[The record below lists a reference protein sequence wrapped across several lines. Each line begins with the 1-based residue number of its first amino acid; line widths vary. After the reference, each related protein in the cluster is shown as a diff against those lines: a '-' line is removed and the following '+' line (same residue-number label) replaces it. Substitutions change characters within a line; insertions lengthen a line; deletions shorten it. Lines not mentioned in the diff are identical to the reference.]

1 MLAVAPEQLVAHLFR
16 HEAGRLQA
24 VLTRWLGLGR
34 LTEAEDLVQD
44 TLLEAL
50 TAWKLHGVPENPS
63 AWLYKVAQRKTLD
76 VLRREQRF
84 RRIAGGLH
92 QGVHEET
99 DAEQASA
106 LFLDE
111 EIADSQL
118 RMLFACCHPALPPEA
133 QVALCLKTLCGLS
146 VAEIAG
152 AFLTSP
158 DTINKRL
165 YRARERIR
173 EGTIQLEVP
182 SGPQLTAR
190 LAGVRQSLYLL
201 FSEGYHSTHPDQL
214 IRRELCEEA
223 LRLTRLLTQ
232 SPRTSQPETFAL
244 LALLC
249 FQASRFDARTTA
261 LGTIVLLESQ
271 DRSRWN
277 QSLIAR
283 GLRYLGQAAAGPQA
297 SAFHLEAAIALEH
310 CRAPHFAG
318 TDWKAIVGYYDL
330 LLARKPSVMVA
341 LNRAV
346 ALAYAEGPQSGL
358 QAALA
363 VEGLVRHRLYH
374 VVLGELYYQALQPVK
389 ARQHLEQALQWTSS
403 KAEQFLLQHK
413 LDTIKAQG
421 H

>member
-1 MLAVAPEQLVAHLFR
+1 MPAAAPDHLVAHLFR

-34 LTEAEDLVQD
+34 LAEAEDLVQD

-50 TAWKLHGVPENPS
+50 AAWKLHGVPENPS

-84 RRIAGGLH
+84 RRMAGALG
-92 QGVHEET
+92 QAADE
-99 DAEQASA
+99 DASA
-106 LFLDE
+106 HHAATLFLDE

-146 VAEIAG
+146 IAEIAG
-152 AFLTSP
+152 AFLTSA

-173 EGTIQLEVP
+173 EGVIRLEVP
-182 SGPQLTAR
+182 SGAQLTAR

-201 FSEGYHSTHPDQL
+201 FSEGYHSSHPDQL

-223 LRLTRLLTQ
+223 LRLARLLTE

-249 FQASRFDARTTA
+249 FQASRLDARTTE
-261 LGTIVLLESQ
+261 LGAIVLLEHQ

-277 QSLIAR
+277 QALIAQ
-283 GLRYLGQAAAGPQA
+283 GLRYLGPAAAGEQA

-310 CRAPHFAG
+310 CRASHFAG

-330 LLARKPSVMVA
+330 LLVRRPSAIVA

-346 ALAYAEGPQSGL
+346 ALAYAEGPQHGL
-358 QAALA
+358 RAALA
-363 VEGLVRHRLYH
+363 VEGMARHRLYH
-374 VVLGELYYQALQPVK
+374 AVLGELYHQAVEPVK
-389 ARQHLEQALQWTSS
+389 ARQHLKQALQWTTS
-403 KAEQFLLQHK
+403 KAEQLLLQHK
-413 LDTIKAQG
+413 LDAIKA
-421 H
+421 

>member
-1 MLAVAPEQLVAHLFR
+1 MPTAPSDQLVAHLFR

-34 LTEAEDLVQD
+34 LAEAEDLVQD

-50 TAWKLHGVPENPS
+50 AAWKLHGVPDNPS

-76 VLRREQRF
+76 VLRREQRY
-84 RRIAGGLH
+84 RRLAGELALAA
-92 QGVHEET
+92 
-99 DAEQASA
+99 DAETSATQAA
-106 LFLDE
+106 TLFLDE

-146 VAEIAG
+146 IAEIAG
-152 AFLTSP
+152 AFLTSA

-173 EGTIQLEVP
+173 EGVVQLEVP

-190 LAGVRQSLYLL
+190 LAGVLRSLYLL
-201 FSEGYHSTHPDQL
+201 FNEGYHSAHPDQL
-214 IRRELCEEA
+214 IRQELCAEA
-223 LRLTRLLTQ
+223 LRLTRLLTD

-249 FQASRFDARTTA
+249 FQASRFEARTTE
-261 LGTIVLLESQ
+261 LGAIVLLADQ
-271 DRSRWN
+271 DRRRWN
-277 QSLIAR
+277 QGLIAQ
-283 GLRYLGQAAAGPQA
+283 GLRCLGRAAAGDTA
-297 SAFHLEAAIALEH
+297 SSFHLEAAIALEH
-310 CRAPHFAG
+310 CRAADFAS
-318 TDWKAIVGYYDL
+318 TDWKAIGRYYDL
-330 LLARKPSVMVA
+330 LLARQPSPMVA

-346 ALAYAEGPQSGL
+346 ALAYAEAPPVGL

-363 VEGLVRHRLYH
+363 IEGLEQHHLYH
-374 VVLGELYYQALQPVK
+374 AVLGELYRQAGQPAQ
-389 ARQHLEQALQWTSS
+389 ARLHLEQALERTKSG
-403 KAEQFLLQHK
+403 AEQELLRSK
-413 LDTIKAQG
+413 LFSLQKEA
-421 H
+421 